1 MQKENVLRS
10 VRQAFL
16 KFIRLSCLSNFVI
29 THMLMTKFLVIG
41 LMKAE
46 KSMAP
51 AILGPVHVF
60 VSQVGPG

>member
-1 MQKENVLRS
+1 
-10 VRQAFL
+10 
-16 KFIRLSCLSNFVI
+16 
-29 THMLMTKFLVIG
+29 MTKFLVIG